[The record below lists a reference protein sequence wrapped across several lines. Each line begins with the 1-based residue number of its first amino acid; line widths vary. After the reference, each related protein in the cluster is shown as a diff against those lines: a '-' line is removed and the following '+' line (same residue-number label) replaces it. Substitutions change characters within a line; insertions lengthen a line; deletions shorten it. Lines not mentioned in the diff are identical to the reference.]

1 METLNKKES
10 EVAMS
15 IINIGLD
22 KAAESLSFF
31 MKEEIQLESLDLSV
45 NKVNTKFDFTNKLGD
60 NIHFLITDVIGELK
74 GVCCLIFS
82 EKEADQLRKIAL
94 PKEIL
99 ENPLM
104 MNEMADAIMLEA
116 DNIISASV
124 ITQFSNILNHRIYG
138 GVPQLKKFSSKQLND
153 FVESNYGDDLFI
165 INFKVHFSSS
175 HMDFKP
181 QFVWLFDNSFLLSI
195 KKFAEA
201 EENMEKLVLQ

>member
-1 METLNKKES
+1 METLTKKELD
-10 EVAMS
+10 VARS

-31 MKEEIQLESLDLSV
+31 MKERIQLEGLDLSI
-45 NKVNTKFDFTNKLGD
+45 NKINTQLNFTSKPGD
-60 NIHFLITDVIGELK
+60 NIHFLITEVIGELK

-99 ENPLM
+99 ESPQM

-124 ITQFSNILNHRIYG
+124 ITQFSNILNNKIYG
-138 GVPQLKKFSSKQLND
+138 GVPQLKKFSLQQLND
-153 FVESNYGDDLFI
+153 FVKSNYEDDLFF

-175 HMDFKP
+175 NLDFKP
-181 QFVWLFDNSFLLSI
+181 EFVWLFDNSFLFSI
-195 KKFAEA
+195 KKFTGT
-201 EENMEKLVLQ
+201 EENVEKLVLH